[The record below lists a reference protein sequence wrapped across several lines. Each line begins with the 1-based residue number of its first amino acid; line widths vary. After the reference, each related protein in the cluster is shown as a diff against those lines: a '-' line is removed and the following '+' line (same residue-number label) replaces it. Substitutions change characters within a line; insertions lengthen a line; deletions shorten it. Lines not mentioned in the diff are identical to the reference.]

1 MTYVHVTRTPGKGM
15 DDYREILKLVGDEP
29 VAGRAAHYAGTE
41 NGSLLIVDVWHSRS
55 DADRF
60 AAERLFPAFAGVF
73 GGPPADTLIMAY
85 DVEHADA

>member
-15 DDYREILKLVGDEP
+15 DDYQEILRHVGDEP
-29 VAGRAAHYAGTE
+29 VSGRTAHYAGTE
-41 NGSLLIVDVWHSRS
+41 NGSLLIVDVWESRA

-60 AAERLFPAFAGVF
+60 AAERLFPAFAAA
-73 GGPPADTLIMAY
+73 GGPPADTLILAY